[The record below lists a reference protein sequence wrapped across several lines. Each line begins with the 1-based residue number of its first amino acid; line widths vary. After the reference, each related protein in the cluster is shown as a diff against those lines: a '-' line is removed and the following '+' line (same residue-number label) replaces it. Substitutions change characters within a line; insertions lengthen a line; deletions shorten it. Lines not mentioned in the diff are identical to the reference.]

1 MIDKFSQDGC
11 GNILKYCHDARAY
24 IFYCKGGSRILKQ
37 LEKDE
42 GKYA

>member
-1 MIDKFSQDGC
+1 MSDKFRQDGY
-11 GNILKYCHDARAY
+11 GSILKYCHDARAY
-24 IFYCKGGSRILKQ
+24 IFYCKGGGRILKK

>member
-24 IFYCKGGSRILKQ
+24 IFTAKAVVES
-37 LEKDE
+37 
-42 GKYA
+42 